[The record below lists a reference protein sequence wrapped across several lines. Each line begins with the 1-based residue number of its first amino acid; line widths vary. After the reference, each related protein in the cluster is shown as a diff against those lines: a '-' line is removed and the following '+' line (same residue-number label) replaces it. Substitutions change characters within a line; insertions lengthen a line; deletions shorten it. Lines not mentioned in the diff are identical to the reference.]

1 MATTVIAAAAARA
14 EREIVD
20 YLRRNRA
27 TTPEQAIALS
37 ELPHLGRRRLRRL
50 LHAQVVRESGS
61 GYWLD
66 ETIYES
72 YRSDRRALL
81 IALLVAIVAVLIAV
95 ALAQRA

>member
-1 MATTVIAAAAARA
+1 VIAAAAARA

-27 TTPEQAIALS
+27 TSPEQATDLP

-50 LHAQVVRESGS
+50 LHARVVRESGS
-61 GYWLD
+61 RYWLD

-72 YRSDRRALL
+72 YRSDRWAAK

-95 ALAQRA
+95 LLAQRA